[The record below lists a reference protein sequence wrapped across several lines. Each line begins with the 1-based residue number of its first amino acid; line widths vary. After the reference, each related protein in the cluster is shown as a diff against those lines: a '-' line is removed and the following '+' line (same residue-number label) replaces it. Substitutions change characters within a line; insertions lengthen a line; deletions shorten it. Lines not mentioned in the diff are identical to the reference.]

1 MSSNEKSGVGARLQS
16 IMDNHGLTQADV
28 SDRANVSRRTV
39 SRHLDREHPP
49 KHAQAKN
56 SLDKIAEALSLDR
69 TWLLTGKGF
78 PHPEAE
84 KKSSLEVE
92 GSEETNSVT
101 SHLQGSPRFTL
112 TVYHQVEAGAA
123 DNGHI
128 NYAAD
133 LQEADTAEYPRE
145 LFHDLLGFWP
155 PAEMQAVYARGV
167 SMEPGVR
174 DERLVLYKP
183 VNDVVSGTRYVVHI
197 YDPMTGD
204 WYTRVKRLH
213 RLTGGGLRIISDNP
227 RVADETLILNENEKL
242 VNEETGRPV
251 NLRVIGRVLW
261 PTAETDEERV
271 QTITQTL
278 QQLASSGQLD
288 LS

>member
-1 MSSNEKSGVGARLQS
+1 MSSSQKSGVGARLQS
-16 IMDNHGLTQADV
+16 IMDNHGLTQEDV
-28 SDRANVSRRTV
+28 SDKAGVSRRTV
-39 SRHLDREHPP
+39 SRHLDRDHPP
-49 KHAQAKN
+49 KHAQAKE
-56 SLDKIAEALSLDR
+56 SLDKIAEALSVDQ
-69 TWLLTGKGF
+69 TWLLTGKGD
-78 PHPEAE
+78 PHLETE
-84 KKSSLEVE
+84 KSPSLEVE
-92 GSEETNSVT
+92 GGHEPKSVT
-101 SHLQGSPRFTL
+101 SHLRQSARFTL

-133 LQEADTAEYPRE
+133 LQQADTAEYPRE

-155 PAEMQAVYARGV
+155 PAEMQGVYARGV

-227 RVADETLILNENEKL
+227 RVEDETLILNENDKL
-242 VNEETGRPV
+242 VNEETSRPV
-251 NLRVIGRVLW
+251 NIRIIGRVLW